1 MSESS
6 EANEESSRPEV
17 KKGSYQC
24 EQPMISI
31 SSATS
36 FSSSSSSLPAGVISN
51 LRLGSFGL
59 THVISDCSAAECF
72 CCFLFVDL
80 FVSQTVSLYCVKTI
94 AASSAASLSL

>member
-17 KKGSYQC
+17 KKGSYQY

-36 FSSSSSSLPAGVISN
+36 FSSSSSS
-51 LRLGSFGL
+51 RL
-59 THVISDCSAAECF
+59 SA
-72 CCFLFVDL
+72 DL
-80 FVSQTVSLYCVKTI
+80 VVSQTVSL
-94 AASSAASLSL
+94 